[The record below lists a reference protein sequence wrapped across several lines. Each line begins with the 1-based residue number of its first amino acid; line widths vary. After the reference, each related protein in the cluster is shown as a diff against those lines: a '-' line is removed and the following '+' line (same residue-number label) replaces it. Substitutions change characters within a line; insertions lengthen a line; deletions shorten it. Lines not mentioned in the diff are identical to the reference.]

1 MNECPSL
8 YELTSGSFDEDEDLR
23 AHVAD
28 CVRCSALLKAWGT
41 DAGPDKEDVGADG
54 GWDFPPGALRF
65 DTALEDL
72 DAPPVAGAVHAAWA
86 PGRDTF
92 LIALVV
98 AMDEVSASVLPVSR
112 ETWAA
117 SDEDVLLAEEVLGYP
132 AMAERWNR
140 IDILLEQVAER
151 LADPSSQTMVL
162 VEAKSWT
169 SPTSTGPRIA
179 SDNDSRLG
187 FRENECERAS
197 FYAESWRRLG
207 VAETFSGVVKLRRAE
222 KQRELEEVAAVVD
235 LPPLKLEQ
243 LEGGTL
249 DLYAE
254 VPVPALGRLVDHLE
268 LQPSRR
274 LYALVEDAAF
284 RTHSSPGYGDVR
296 MAARRRAGS
305 RTRRRQQ
312 PEEVRRLQARQ
323 YAEALRK
330 RLEG

>member
-1 MNECPSL
+1 MYECPSL

-41 DAGPDKEDVGADG
+41 GAEPDEEDLGADG
-54 GWDFPPGALRF
+54 GWDLPAGALRF
-65 DTALEDL
+65 ETAENL

-151 LADPSSQTMVL
+151 LADPSSQTMAL

-179 SDNDSRLG
+179 SDNDPRLG
-187 FRENECERAS
+187 FREDERERAA
-197 FYAESWRRLG
+197 FYAEPSRRLG

-222 KQRELEEVAAVVD
+222 KQRELEEVAAAVD

-274 LYALVEDAAF
+274 LYALVEEAAF
-284 RTHSSPGYGDVR
+284 RTHSSAGYGDVR

-323 YAEALRK
+323 YAEALRG